1 VSRRRLQ
8 QYHRAALG
16 YETEVVQLCARL
28 LEKANG
34 SRGRHFC
41 VLPAIFCYSA
51 PIVHTGHLSEEER
64 DATFWSGFHPN
75 DREVVSLPRTPSNPT
90 RFPLISKTF
99 TIAYAEYCVRGVL
112 RTWSIAYAEY
122 CVRRLP
128 PVPAAQAARISA
140 LGNGSSA
147 RVGAHFF
154 TFDRFR
160 LPSLTPCPHLA
171 SMFSVSATESQFDLA
186 PPEMEEQSETEPAL
200 IPLINP
206 TSLST
211 PSFAPLPADDISQ
224 LMSAASCSQVDHA
237 PSDSTFDL
245 PFVLPA
251 S

>member
-112 RTWSIAYAEY
+112 RTRSIAYAEY
-122 CVRRLP
+122 CVRGVLRTRSIAYDGFLP
-128 PVPAAQAARISA
+128 SRPPKQHASA
-140 LGNGSSA
+140 L
-147 RVGAHFF
+147 
-154 TFDRFR
+154 
-160 LPSLTPCPHLA
+160 
-171 SMFSVSATESQFDLA
+171 SATEVQR
-186 PPEMEEQSETEPAL
+186 ESEP
-200 IPLINP
+200 I
-206 TSLST
+206 SLPST
-211 PSFAPLPADDISQ
+211 
-224 LMSAASCSQVDHA
+224 ASDFLH
-237 PSDSTFDL
+237 
-245 PFVLPA
+245 
-251 S
+251 